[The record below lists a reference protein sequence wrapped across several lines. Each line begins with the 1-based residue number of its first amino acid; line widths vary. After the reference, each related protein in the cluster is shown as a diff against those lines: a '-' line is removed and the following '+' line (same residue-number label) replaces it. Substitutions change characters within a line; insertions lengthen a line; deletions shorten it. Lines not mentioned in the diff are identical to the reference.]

1 MTRVIPPPLGG
12 DLVDIC
18 SITIPVA
25 HTVCENDD
33 GIGGISLNMNPNLSS
48 AQAAAF
54 LGVKVAT
61 LSDWRYRG
69 RGPRYVKMGRRV
81 HYRYSDLIE
90 FRQRC
95 VI

>member
-1 MTRVIPPPLGG
+1 MIPPRGRAPWFPHRM
-12 DLVDIC
+12 IMNPNRM
-18 SITIPVA
+18 I
-25 HTVCENDD
+25 
-33 GIGGISLNMNPNLSS
+33 MNPNLTS

-81 HYRYSDLIE
+81 HYRYSDIVE
-90 FRQRC
+90 FRDKC
-95 VI
+95 LV